1 MTRLIPFSTKLARFR
16 EQRNV
21 PMSKSYRH
29 AVAKKL
35 KEQIDQA
42 TDPKVIA
49 DLANVLAKYLP
60 KPKQSR
66 RRRGIQPP
74 IEATKE
80 RTLDDVVTEM
90 EKKCK
95 AIKLAEAS
103 EHAAVNGASE
113 GVA

>member
-1 MTRLIPFSTKLARFR
+1 
-16 EQRNV
+16 
-21 PMSKSYRH
+21 MSKSYRH